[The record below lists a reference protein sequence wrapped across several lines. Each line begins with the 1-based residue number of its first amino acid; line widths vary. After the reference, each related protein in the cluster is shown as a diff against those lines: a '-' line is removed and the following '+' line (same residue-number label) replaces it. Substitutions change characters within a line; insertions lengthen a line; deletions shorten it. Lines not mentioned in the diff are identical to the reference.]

1 MVGAGGAGAI
11 VLGRSLDGFQKRVVM
26 ADGGD
31 REEEVVEGEGSADEL
46 RMKRRLDMLKKIDAK
61 VESKGLSSLSA
72 NEFQMMHEEL
82 RDMVKYGDEAVF
94 QMSEE
99 DVQTKTLERRKAR
112 EVGMLVCIS
121 LRACMH
127 IYMYLHTCTSMHTYR
142 QTYTQTYICMHVCM
156 CRIPIQIKH
165 SSFEALIFQEVK

>member
-1 MVGAGGAGAI
+1 VVGAGGAGAV
-11 VLGRSLDGFQKRVVM
+11 VLSRSLDIFQKKIVM
-26 ADGGD
+26 AGGGD
-31 REEEVVEGEGSADEL
+31 REEEGVDGEGSADEL

-82 RDMVKYGDEAVF
+82 QDMVKYGDEAVF

-112 EVGMLVCIS
+112 EVGILIFIPACIFMHACYMH
-121 LRACMH
+121 LYMRTYACM
-127 IYMYLHTCTSMHTYR
+127 YR
-142 QTYTQTYICMHVCM
+142 K
-156 CRIPIQIKH
+156 PIQIKQT
-165 SSFEALIFQEVK
+165 SVEAHVFQGVK